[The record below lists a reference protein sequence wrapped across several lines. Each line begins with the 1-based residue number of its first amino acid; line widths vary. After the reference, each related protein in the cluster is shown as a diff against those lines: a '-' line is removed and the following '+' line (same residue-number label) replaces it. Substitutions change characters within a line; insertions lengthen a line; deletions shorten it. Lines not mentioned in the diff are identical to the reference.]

1 MGSKKKK
8 SKNKVTISDRIWSA
22 SPEHVEHL
30 VRNVPASEVKPHIPR
45 TGNVQTKLNAEPY
58 QEQLLDV
65 EQTQSAQAAHQSVVD
80 LDEEAAI
87 PTVTQELFHLE
98 AEIQKSSSQDEYTQT
113 ASSQNMQE
121 SNLHKTN
128 VQHDAYVSQ
137 KKEQVSQNESFLIN
151 NISDEKIEVVTQKQ
165 GGNNNVKDNDNKQD
179 QRRDYQ
185 IDPLGARIKVIGI
198 GGGGNNAVNN
208 MIKSELQGVEFIT
221 ANTDIQALNSSLAPT
236 KIQLGAILT
245 KGLGA
250 GANPSI
256 GESSARESAEEIRAE
271 LEGADMVFVTAGMG
285 GGTGGGAASV
295 VASIAKE
302 VGALTVGVVT
312 KPFVFEG
319 KRRMANAEAGI
330 AALKREVDT
339 LITIPNQRLLSIAG
353 RNTTLIDTFRK
364 ADDVLY
370 QAVKGISDLILF
382 EGLVNVDFADVRA
395 VMSEMGI
402 AMMGSGEGNGENR
415 ALEAAEKAIS
425 SPLLEDISIHG
436 ARGILINV
444 TAGMDVTLQEINEA
458 AELIH
463 SEAHEDANII
473 WGMVIDPEMTDTVRV
488 TVIATGF
495 GDRAETRRGLSMMGQ
510 SAQTPQTGPLSS
522 SVDMVSNTTQAVDKR
537 LEIPTFSRRQ
547 QKDVTADAMR
557 MKKVSVP
564 MMGEEEDKYEIP
576 TFLRRQAD

>member
-8 SKNKVTISDRIWSA
+8 NKNKNIISDRVWTA

-30 VRNVPASEVKPHIPR
+30 VRNVPASEVGGVI
-45 TGNVQTKLNAEPY
+45 LNKIAESQINPEKNE
-58 QEQLLDV
+58 QEQERNLIKESPKQV
-65 EQTQSAQAAHQSVVD
+65 ELNMGTREVAQD
-80 LDEEAAI
+80 LFDSKNYIE
-87 PTVTQELFHLE
+87 T
-98 AEIQKSSSQDEYTQT
+98 K
-113 ASSQNMQE
+113 
-121 SNLHKTN
+121 
-128 VQHDAYVSQ
+128 
-137 KKEQVSQNESFLIN
+137 N
-151 NISDEKIEVVTQKQ
+151 NISLNEQKNDAFQGKLDLQNVGIESRSEIMQVGANVKEVSEKIEVVTHNH
-165 GGNNNVKDNDNKQD
+165 GGNNIVKDNNNKQDNKQD
-179 QRRDYQ
+179 FSRDYNNE
-185 IDPLGARIKVIGI
+185 PLGARIKVIGI

-221 ANTDIQALNSSLAPT
+221 ANTDIQALHSSLAPT
-236 KIQLGAILT
+236 KLQLGAILT

-250 GANPSI
+250 GANPAI
-256 GESSARESAEEIRAE
+256 GESSARESADEIRKQ

-395 VMSEMGI
+395 VMNEMGI
-402 AMMGSGEGNGENR
+402 AMMGSGEGTGENR
-415 ALEAAEKAIS
+415 ALDAAEKAIS

-495 GDRAETRRGLSMMGQ
+495 GDKMDMRRGLGS
-510 SAQTPQTGPLSS
+510 SAQAAAQAAQTGPLAS
-522 SVDMVSNTTQAVDKR
+522 SVDMISGSSQSAEKR
-537 LEIPTFSRRQ
+537 LDIPTFSRRQ